1 MRKLI
6 AIVLAVLQFAFCA
19 FVAGKNVLDEKERKQ
34 HLANARA
41 YGEKVL
47 LRLEGFQISETE
59 DREWQLL
66 SLSVTGY
73 DRFYEQDELIP
84 FAADGDGYYVIDTH
98 AGNALTVRAGPIDR
112 AGTYESA
119 CYGTFILDQTAAAAA
134 FGEDRAADNV
144 PSDETWGR
152 WYGDFGWG
160 IEVGG
165 RAAEVAVSAIIYDNE
180 LYLTGL
186 VVNGQQ
192 IPIIESVE

>member
-34 HLANARA
+34 RLADAYA

-47 LRLEGFQISETE
+47 LRPDGFQITETK
-59 DREWQLL
+59 DGDWRF
-66 SLSVTGY
+66 SFLSVSGY
-73 DRFYEQDELIP
+73 ERYYGLDDLIRLSADEE
-84 FAADGDGYYVIDTH
+84 GYYVISPYADE
-98 AGNALTVRAGPIDR
+98 ALTVRGGAYDDACIATYTLDR
-112 AGTYESA
+112 
-119 CYGTFILDQTAAAAA
+119 AAAAA
-134 FGEDRAADNV
+134 LFGEDRAAYGV
-144 PSDETWGR
+144 ASDQDWEF

-160 IEVGG
+160 IEISGN
-165 RAAEVAVSAIIYDNE
+165 ASDVAIGAIIYENE

-192 IPIIESVE
+192 IPIIESVD